1 MQWVA
6 LSVGLAIHDEQI
18 AEHGGLDGI
27 RDFSFQESAL
37 LRPKNLFAH
46 EQADLADLAAC
57 YACGLVRNHAF
68 ADGNKRTSAVVTLL
82 FLRLNG
88 ARLAASEAECLEIW
102 TALGAGAIRERE
114 LAAWIRQRIVRSS
127 PGEPGPPPAQPRD
140 P

>member
-6 LSVGLAIHDEQI
+6 LPVGLAIHDEQI

-27 RDFSFQESAL
+27 RDLSFQEAAL
-37 LRPKNLFAH
+37 LRPQNLIAH
-46 EQADLADLAAC
+46 GQADLADLAAC

-102 TALGAGAIRERE
+102 TALGAGNIREHE
-114 LAAWIRQRIVRSS
+114 LAAWIRQRIVSEAG
-127 PGEPGPPPAQPRD
+127 GEPSATPPQPD
-140 P
+140 KP